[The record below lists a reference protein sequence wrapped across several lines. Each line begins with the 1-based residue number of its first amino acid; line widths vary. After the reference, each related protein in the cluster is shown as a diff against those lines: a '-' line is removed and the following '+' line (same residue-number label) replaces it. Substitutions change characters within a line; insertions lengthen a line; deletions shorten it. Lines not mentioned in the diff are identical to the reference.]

1 MIRWELNPFTCN
13 LVRNDDLIRSLRWTS
28 RIRWRY
34 SENVK
39 PAIDIVPEIGNSHCR
54 VLGLAL
60 RHDCKNTMQ
69 IRLKT
74 TPKKISDCDNR
85 VKTKIFSCR
94 GSWLSPSPYENKCR
108 YRNVRPH
115 SLPAESHSFV
125 GMARETAAMPPARRR
140 REKKKKER
148 LYIYSDATHTHL
160 LRNILSNYW
169 CGMHRTCKNTS
180 VKPDRR
186 HWMIRSEK
194 LCEVILSMFW
204 CIQ

>member
-1 MIRWELNPFTCN
+1 
-13 LVRNDDLIRSLRWTS
+13 
-28 RIRWRY
+28 
-34 SENVK
+34 
-39 PAIDIVPEIGNSHCR
+39 
-54 VLGLAL
+54 
-60 RHDCKNTMQ
+60 MQ

-85 VKTKIFSCR
+85 VKTQIVSCR

-148 LYIYSDATHTHL
+148 FYIYSDVTHTHPAGTGKTL
-160 LRNILSNYW
+160 KGKRKTKADTNDGPRPKQRRGGGEQTDLQNQPTRRDGPNQ
-169 CGMHRTCKNTS
+169 HRAHT
-180 VKPDRR
+180 
-186 HWMIRSEK
+186 
-194 LCEVILSMFW
+194 
-204 CIQ
+204 

>member
-1 MIRWELNPFTCN
+1 MGLPPLALWHLVGVTTGITLDKNGSFKWYVGNWTPSHAIWFETMTYIRF
-13 LVRNDDLIRSLRWTS
+13 LRWTS

-85 VKTKIFSCR
+85 VKTQIVSCR
-94 GSWLSPSPYENKCR
+94 GSWLSPSSYENKCR

-125 GMARETAAMPPARRR
+125 GMARETAAMPPA
-140 REKKKKER
+140 
-148 LYIYSDATHTHL
+148 L
-160 LRNILSNYW
+160 
-169 CGMHRTCKNTS
+169 
-180 VKPDRR
+180 
-186 HWMIRSEK
+186 
-194 LCEVILSMFW
+194 
-204 CIQ
+204 